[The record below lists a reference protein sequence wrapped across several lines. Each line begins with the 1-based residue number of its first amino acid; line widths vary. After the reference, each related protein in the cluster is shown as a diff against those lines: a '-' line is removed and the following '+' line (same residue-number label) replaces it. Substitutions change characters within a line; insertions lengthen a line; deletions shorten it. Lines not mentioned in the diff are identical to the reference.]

1 MLRLIEIRSYKL
13 TPGGGARFHELV
25 TNLSMPLLRAQNME
39 VVAFGQSLHD
49 PDAYF
54 LVRAYNDLEHLRS
67 SQDALYSS
75 DAWRLG
81 PRQSIVE
88 LIESDWNIVLWL
100 TAAAVD
106 ALRQSVRSEGS

>member
-1 MLRLIEIRSYKL
+1 
-13 TPGGGARFHELV
+13 
-25 TNLSMPLLRAQNME
+25 ME